1 MSRIGITT
9 WTLAPDEPA
18 VEISTHHTQ
27 PDESYDEE
35 EESVTLYSSMTEE
48 TRTFLPPLDPLQLSI
63 NNLLGSTA
71 ASNKLVTVGK
81 DCGGQTV
88 NLSQLLKCLGAVV
101 ETTTLTATYTT
112 TTTTTIGFSTII
124 VGGCT
129 PSGFPYTTCPGY
141 RAKPPP
147 VGDRDLLFTLL
158 PDSPHEQTVPP
169 ANLDQLNDLNSN
181 SSSSNAV
188 ISDANKK
195 NQIFPNNFPFGVK
208 NRI

>member
-1 MSRIGITT
+1 MGRIGITT
-9 WTLAPDEPA
+9 WTLPPNEP
-18 VEISTHHTQ
+18 VEETSTQ
-27 PDESYDEE
+27 PEESYDEE

-48 TRTFLPPLDPLQLSI
+48 TRTLLPPLDPLQVSI
-63 NNLLGSTA
+63 NNLLGTTA
-71 ASNKLVTVGK
+71 ASKLVTVGK
-81 DCGGQTV
+81 ECGGQTV
-88 NLSQLLKCLGAVV
+88 NLSQLLSCLGAVV

-112 TTTTTIGFSTII
+112 TMTTTIGFSTII

-169 ANLDQLNDLNSN
+169 ETLDKLNDLNSN
-181 SSSSNAV
+181 SSSNNVAV
-188 ISDANKK
+188 DTKK
-195 NQIFPNNFPFGVK
+195 NSIFPNNFPLGGN
-208 NRI
+208 NRIKYGA